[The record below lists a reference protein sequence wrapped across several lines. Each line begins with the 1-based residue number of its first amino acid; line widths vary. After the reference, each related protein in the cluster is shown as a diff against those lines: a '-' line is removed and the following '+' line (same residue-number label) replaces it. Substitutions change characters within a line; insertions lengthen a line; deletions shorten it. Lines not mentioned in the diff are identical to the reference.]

1 MVPSHTGESEDLP
14 YLQKRQLEY
23 SEEGKNMFMKT
34 NLAILVMNDP
44 LWLWRLSNHLYVS
57 IACFAVPI
65 VVAALTVYRRNRKPV
80 EGENW
85 DLANGQKMAF
95 PQLPE
100 PSDAEL
106 KIAAQLITQ
115 QAGAFAH
122 ADYADG
128 YALAAK
134 TMLAEKK
141 ATVAIQ

>member
-1 MVPSHTGESEDLP
+1 
-14 YLQKRQLEY
+14 
-23 SEEGKNMFMKT
+23 MKM

-65 VVAALTVYRRNRKPV
+65 VVAALTVYRRNHKPV

-85 DLANGQKMAF
+85 DLANGQKFAF

-115 QAGAFAH
+115 QASAFAH
-122 ADYADG
+122 ADDADG
-128 YALAAK
+128 YAIASK

-141 ATVAIQ
+141 AAVAIQ